1 MERYK
6 NSPCC
11 VYKIGCENNWY
22 IGSSKKFHKRK
33 QEHFYKLKK
42 GIHPNKNLQ
51 NIFNNYTIEMQI
63 IEICKGEDLKI
74 IEQKYIN
81 LFMEDKNIT
90 LLNIYK
96 DSKSPKGHTYNK
108 EVSNKKRESMR
119 GMFVGV
125 PRSEET
131 KLKISKKLK
140 NRIIT
145 ENWKNKISNSL
156 KGRLSKGGRSEIKG
170 IKYLD
175 NLYTYREF
183 AKLIGKSYSYI
194 STLYGEPLYNFERK
208 YNCEFLKNKL

>member
-11 VYKIGCENNWY
+11 VYKIGYENNWY
-22 IGSSKKFHKRK
+22 IGSAKKFHKRK
-33 QEHFYKLKK
+33 QEHFHKLKK
-42 GIHPNKNLQ
+42 GIHTNKNLQ
-51 NIFNNYTIEMQI
+51 NIFNNYPIEMQI
-63 IEICKGEDLKI
+63 IEICKEEDLKI

-81 LFMEDKNIT
+81 LFAEDENIT

-96 DSKSPKGHTYNK
+96 DSKSPKGHKYGE
-108 EVSNKKRESMR
+108 EVSNKKRESMQ

-145 ENWKNKISNSL
+145 EDWKNKISNSL
-156 KGRLSKGGRSEIKG
+156 KGRLSKGGRPEIKG

>member
-6 NSPCC
+6 NSHCC
-11 VYKIGCENNWY
+11 VYKIGYGNDWY
-22 IGSSKKFHKRK
+22 IGSTKKFHKRK

-42 GIHPNKNLQ
+42 GIHTNKNLQ

-63 IEICKGEDLKI
+63 IEICEEDALKI

-81 LFMEDKNIT
+81 LFMEDENINI
-90 LLNIYK
+90 LNIYK
-96 DSKSPKGHTYNK
+96 DSKSPKGYK
-108 EVSNKKRESMR
+108 YDEKVCQKKRKSMQ
-119 GMFVGV
+119 GIFKGI

-131 KLKISKKLK
+131 KLKISKALK

-145 ENWKNKISNSL
+145 EDWKNKISNSL
-156 KGRLSKGGRSEIKG
+156 KGRISKGGRSEIKG

-194 STLYGEPLYNFERK
+194 STLYGERLGNFERK
-208 YNCEFLKNKL
+208 YNCKFLKNKL